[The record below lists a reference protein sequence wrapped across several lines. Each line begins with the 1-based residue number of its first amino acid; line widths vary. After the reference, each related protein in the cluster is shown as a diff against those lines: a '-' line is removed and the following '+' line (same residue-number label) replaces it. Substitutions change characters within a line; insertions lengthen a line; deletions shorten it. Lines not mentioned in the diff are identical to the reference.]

1 MKFKNWKITLAIC
14 AIIAIIAIYGSYYL
28 IFNDISHMVDG
39 VWVHMGFIPIDILL
53 VYLILDEIIG
63 RKEKEAIQEK
73 YDMIVSAF
81 FMEIGNNLISKLANA
96 NVQLVNLKHFEA
108 IKTWKIEDFDEEL
121 KKLKNS
127 PPNFDVNLEGSERQ
141 AFLEDLKEFLHNNR
155 AFLLNLI
162 ENPNLHEKEQ
172 FSALLMAISHLA
184 EELEYRDDVSAIGE
198 NDFLHLVFDM
208 NRVYESLVYEWVRYL
223 RYNKKNYPYVMHM
236 ALRTNPFDKDASI
249 FID

>member
-223 RYNKKNYPYVMHM
+223 RYNKKNYPSVMIW
-236 ALRTNPFDKDASI
+236 L
-249 FID
+249 

>member
-28 IFNDISHMVDG
+28 IFHDISHMVDG

-53 VYLILDEIIG
+53 VYLIIDEIIG

-223 RYNKKNYPYVMHM
+223 RYNKKNYPSVMIW
-236 ALRTNPFDKDASI
+236 L
-249 FID
+249 